1 MPAWANAFGTTG
13 SPPALA
19 PCGAASAT
27 DATTAA
33 AADQSAPETCRPRLA
48 IVYDGPRGMLS
59 FVQIP
64 TPLRS
69 PKGPGLIHASASTA
83 PGTIALILPR
93 GNGLRWKGD
102 VKTPVSCVC
111 RS

>member
-1 MPAWANAFGTTG
+1 MPAWTNALGATG
-13 SPPALA
+13 SSPAVAL
-19 PCGAASAT
+19 CGAVSAA
-27 DATTAA
+27 DATTAT

-69 PKGPGLIHASASTA
+69 PDRAGPIRASASRA

-102 VKTPVSCVC
+102 KAPVS
-111 RS
+111 RAYGS